1 MSIYQGGNASI
12 SQIRD
17 GLINPNFTT
26 PLYVS
31 ANSFTV
37 AGDVTS
43 WLRPGRGLVITFQ
56 TSGIKRCIAT
66 SLSYDSG
73 TNKTTINV
81 VGDSLVNETITSVLL
96 SLSDMEAIIGYS
108 KVRAYR
114 SNSEQIVQSFTWTKV
129 QLNAKNYDTQNEF
142 DSTTNYRFTAKK
154 SGYYLVIGNI
164 FWESSVDQ
172 CYHGIYIRKNGNTVP
187 VTDGSIRSPGSHSF
201 AVKVSDVIYLATND
215 YLELWCFQN
224 AGSNINIGI
233 GSDLTFM
240 VINRLPI

>member
-1 MSIYQGGNASI
+1 MPAQSGNNLSI
-12 SQIRD
+12 SQIKD

-114 SNSEQIVQSFTWTKV
+114 SNSEQIVQSSTWTKV

-154 SGYYLVIGNI
+154 SGYYLVIGSI
-164 FWESSVDQ
+164 FWKSSVDQ
-172 CYHGIYIRKNGNTVP
+172 CYHGIYIRKNGNT

-201 AVKVSDVIYLATND
+201 AVKVSDVIYLETND
-215 YLELWCFQN
+215 YLELWCFHVLG
-224 AGSNINIGI
+224 GSNLNIGN

>member
-1 MSIYQGGNASI
+1 MPAQKGNNISI
-12 SQIRD
+12 SQIQDR
-17 GLINPNFTT
+17 LINPEFTSPT
-26 PLYVS
+26 YVS
-31 ANSFTV
+31 KTSFTV

-43 WLRPGRGLVITFQ
+43 WLRPGRGLVISFQ
-56 TSGIKRCIAT
+56 TSGIKRCVAT

-108 KVRAYR
+108 KVRAY
-114 SNSEQIVQSFTWTKV
+114 SNSEQIVQRATWTKV
-129 QLNAKNYDTQNEF
+129 QLNAENYDTQSEF

-154 SGYYLVIGNI
+154 SGYYLVIGSI
-164 FWESSVDQ
+164 FWKSSADQ
-172 CYHGIYIRKNGNTVP
+172 CYHGIYIRKNGNTA
-187 VTDGSIRSPGSHSF
+187 TDGSIRSSGSDGF
-201 AVKVSDVIYLATND
+201 VVKVSDVIYLATND
-215 YLELWCFQN
+215 YLELWCFHN
-224 AGSNINIGI
+224 VGSNINIGS